1 MSGNYMFSI
10 DTWNLDG
17 GGTNGKRLW
26 TDGVWFVK
34 LAQLK
39 NCGTWSAI
47 PEVYDGSSER
57 DGNIQAFQN
66 CWKTSKVSWLFQIK
80 CLYFSLAVHVY
91 IATLKMQ

>member
-1 MSGNYMFSI
+1 MCWRKFNREQIIKQEGVYVSL

-26 TDGVWFVK
+26 ADGVWFVK

-39 NCGTWSAI
+39 NCWTWSAI

-66 CWKTSKVSWLFQIK
+66 CWKASKVSWLF
-80 CLYFSLAVHVY
+80 
-91 IATLKMQ
+91 